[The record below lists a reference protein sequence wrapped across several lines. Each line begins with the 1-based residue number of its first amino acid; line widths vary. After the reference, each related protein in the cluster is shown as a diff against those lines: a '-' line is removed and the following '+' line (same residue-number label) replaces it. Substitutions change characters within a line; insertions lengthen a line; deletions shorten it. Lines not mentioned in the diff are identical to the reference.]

1 MQFTGVFRCESL
13 IMLNYRQYDREN
25 QSLNYQNISPSIA
38 EGQAALEF
46 SNEIFSYWEKDRS
59 KPLILLDI

>member
-1 MQFTGVFRCESL
+1 MQFTGVFECESL

-38 EGQAALEF
+38 EG
-46 SNEIFSYWEKDRS
+46 
-59 KPLILLDI
+59 